1 MGYNTL
7 VELHQGNN
15 TRLQFLIIEYMKL
28 LMYVRIFILILTRH
42 IDPDSNITYLQN
54 RTYNVT
60 VDDRGRGTQYIA
72 SEPSLITYLTD
83 LPQEK
88 VLDFSKKT
96 TSFLN

>member
-28 LMYVRIFILILTRH
+28 LMYVRIYILILTRR
-42 IDPDSNITYLQN
+42 IDPYSNITYLQT

-60 VDDRGRGTQYIA
+60 VDDRRRGTQCIS
-72 SEPSLITYLTD
+72 SEPSLITYRTG

-88 VLDFSKKT
+88 VLDFSKKHP
-96 TSFLN
+96 F

>member
-7 VELHQGNN
+7 LELHQGNN
-15 TRLQFLIIEYMKL
+15 TRLQFLIIEYIKL
-28 LMYVRIFILILTRH
+28 LMYVRIFILILTRR
-42 IDPDSNITYLQN
+42 IDLDSNITYLQN

-60 VDDRGRGTQYIA
+60 VDDRGRGTQYTA

-88 VLDFSKKT
+88 VLDFSNKHP
-96 TSFLN
+96 F

>member
-15 TRLQFLIIEYMKL
+15 TRLQFLFIEYMKL
-28 LMYVRIFILILTRH
+28 LMYVRIYILILTRR
-42 IDPDSNITYLQN
+42 IDPYSNITYLQT

-72 SEPSLITYLTD
+72 SEPSLITYITD

-96 TSFLN
+96 PFLN